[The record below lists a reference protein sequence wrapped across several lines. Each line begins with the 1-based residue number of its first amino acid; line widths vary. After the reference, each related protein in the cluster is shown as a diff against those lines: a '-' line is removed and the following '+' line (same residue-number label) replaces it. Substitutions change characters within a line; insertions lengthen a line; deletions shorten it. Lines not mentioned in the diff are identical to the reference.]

1 MATVKKDALYGII
14 DQGLISLSNLGI
26 GFLLIKL
33 TSKESYGLYGIG
45 FAAILLCVGVA
56 NALVTTQMTVFAPE
70 KPDKVKYCCT
80 MLLGQYFIFV
90 PLWMIFTSLFRFL

>member
-1 MATVKKDALYGII
+1 MATIKKDAIYGIV

-33 TSKESYGLYGIG
+33 TSKENYGLYGIG

-56 NALVTTQMTVFAPE
+56 NALVTTQYLSPV
-70 KPDKVKYCCT
+70 VQ
-80 MLLGQYFIFV
+80 LI
-90 PLWMIFTSLFRFL
+90 